1 MTGCFGTGT
10 RALDRARGPVFVVG
24 RRQLDG
30 KDFTKYI
37 LLVVTLARLL
47 GKGDG
52 TLCFGSGT
60 PASQVRRGH
69 LDDFFSSS
77 NEVAMM

>member
-1 MTGCFGTGT
+1 MT
-10 RALDRARGPVFVVG
+10 FVVG
-24 RRQLDG
+24 RRRLDG

-37 LLVVTLARLL
+37 LLVVTLAHLV

-52 TLCFGSGT
+52 ALCFGSGT
-60 PASQVRRGH
+60 PASQVQRGR

-77 NEVAMM
+77 NEVAMMKSAIGCNLVIRF